1 MARKSRQKLGNV
13 IFGNFFLATE
23 NYSIVCGRQTAA
35 ENRIPPVS
43 FGGFAFAAENYLF
56 LTAAVENKAYF
67 RRLLA
72 AESYPVSCSG
82 A

>member
-1 MARKSRQKLGNV
+1 LAAFLWPPKINLFSAAACQPPKIERPPV
-13 IFGNFFLATE
+13 IFGGL
-23 NYSIVCGRQTAA
+23 
-35 ENRIPPVS
+35 
-43 FGGFAFAAENYLF
+43 AAENYLF

-67 RRLLA
+67 QRLLA

>member
-1 MARKSRQKLGNV
+1 MA
-13 IFGNFFLATE
+13 
-23 NYSIVCGRQTAA
+23 AA
-35 ENRIPPVS
+35 CQPLKIERPPVII
-43 FGGFAFAAENYLF
+43 GGFAFAAENYLF